1 MIEQGTLAN
10 GVTLLCEP
18 VTTTATCSIG
28 FWYPSGSR
36 DERSHQRGYAHF
48 LEHMLFKGTAQR
60 SALDIALQVDR
71 VGGSIN
77 AFTDKETTCFYCTL
91 PADHGE
97 LALDILCD
105 MVSAAALA
113 EEEIAKE
120 KVVVSNEIRA
130 AEDAPD
136 EHGYQLFLEGL
147 WRSHPLAARV
157 AGVVEEVERIEARE
171 LAAFYRSRYHPRHL
185 LVAAAGALDYDRLAR
200 MLSERLAADG
210 AAGAGSAAH
219 AAPPRERP
227 QRYAAREY
235 TSGHYQQVQVYL
247 GTTFDPAADIET
259 YLALVVLSTAFGES
273 MSSRLFQH
281 LREDQGLCYAV
292 ESFRSHFSDIWG
304 WGIYANAMPEL
315 APRLLEAVNQELR
328 RLADEPLSAPEV
340 DAAVSHVTGSMVFAK
355 EDMEARMKRLA
366 GQYQMFGRVIEMDQS
381 ALLLRAV
388 TAREVAGLS
397 CRLLQPGRFNLLAYG
412 TRNMDDMR
420 RVPFD
425 W

>member
-18 VTTTATCSIG
+18 VATTATCSIG

-36 DERSHQRGYAHF
+36 DECSAERGYAHF
-48 LEHMLFKGTAQR
+48 LEHMLFKGTAR
-60 SALDIALQVDR
+60 RTALDIALQVDR

-91 PADHGE
+91 PADHTE

-105 MVSAAALA
+105 MVSHATLA
-113 EEEIAKE
+113 EEEIVKE

-130 AEDAPD
+130 AEDSPD
-136 EHGYQLFLEGL
+136 EQGYQLYLEGL

-157 AGVVEEVERIEARE
+157 AGVVADVERIEATN
-171 LAAFYRSRYHPRHL
+171 LATFYRSRYHPRHL
-185 LVAAAGALDYDRLAR
+185 IVAAAGALDFDRV
-200 MLSERLAADG
+200 
-210 AAGAGSAAH
+210 AH
-219 AAPPRERP
+219 ALSQNLAPDGKAAPSMSRQRP
-227 QRYAAREY
+227 TCYVSREY
-235 TSGHYQQVQVYL
+235 TRGHYQQAQVYL
-247 GTTFDPAADIET
+247 GTTLEPGADLDT
-259 YLALVVLSTAFGES
+259 YLALVLLSTAFGES

-281 LREDQGLCYAV
+281 IREDRGLCYSV
-292 ESFRSHFSDIWG
+292 ESFRSHYSDIWA

-315 APRLLEAVNQELR
+315 AARLLTALNEELH
-328 RLADEPLSAPEV
+328 RLADEPLTGREV
-340 DAAVSHVTGSMVFAK
+340 DAAISHITGSMVFAK
-355 EDMEARMKRLA
+355 EDMETRMKRLA

-381 ALLLRAV
+381 AGLLRSV
-388 TAREVAGLS
+388 TARDVAALTE
-397 CRLLQPGRFNLLAYG
+397 RLIRPGQFNLLAYG
-412 TRNMDDMR
+412 TRNMNDLR

>member
-18 VTTTATCSIG
+18 VTTTATCSFG
-28 FWYPSGSR
+28 FWYPTGSR
-36 DERSHQRGYAHF
+36 DELSHQRGYAHF
-48 LEHMLFKGTAQR
+48 LEHMLFKGTARR

-91 PADHGE
+91 PADHAP

-105 MVSAAALA
+105 MVTAAALA
-113 EEEIAKE
+113 EAEIAKE

-136 EHGYQLFLEGL
+136 EQAYQLFVEGL

-157 AGVVEEVERIEARE
+157 AGVVAEVERIERQP
-171 LAAFYRSRYHPRHL
+171 LAAFYRSRCHPRHL
-185 LVAAAGALDYDRLAR
+185 TVAAAGALDSDALAR
-200 MLSERLAADG
+200 TLSERLP
-210 AAGAGSAAH
+210 AAGDGNAAE
-219 AAPPRERP
+219 AAPAPARERP
-227 QRYAAREY
+227 RRHAARDYAA
-235 TSGHYQQVQVYL
+235 GHHQQTQVYL
-247 GTTFDPAADIET
+247 GTTFEPAADPAA

-281 LREDQGLCYAV
+281 LREDQGLCYTV
-292 ESFRSHFSDIWG
+292 ESFRSHYSDVWG

-315 APRLLEAVNQELR
+315 AASLLQALNRELR
-328 RLADEPLSAPEV
+328 RLADEPLSDAEV
-340 DAAVSHVTGSMVFAK
+340 DAAISHLTGSMVFAK

-366 GQYQMFGRVIEMDQS
+366 GQYQMFGRVTEMDR
-381 ALLLRAV
+381 AAELLRSV
-388 TAREVAGLS
+388 SAREVAALS
-397 CRLLQPGRFNLLAYG
+397 ARLLQPGGFNLLAYG
-412 TRNMDDMR
+412 TGNVDDLR